1 MTTLTATT
9 EDRATAATVRARP
22 DVRPIPMSRV
32 IGVELRK
39 MFDTRSGFW
48 LMASIGILAVLAT
61 GRDHRCSRP
70 RTAQTYE
77 AFASRDRL
85 PDGRH
90 PADDRDPLGHQRVEP
105 AQRAHDV
112 HAGARAAAG

>member
-9 EDRATAATVRARP
+9 EDRVTAAPVRARP
-22 DVRPIPMSRV
+22 DVRPIPMGRV

-61 GRDHRCSRP
+61 AATIAFAAITRP
-70 RTAQTYE
+70 RLGTSVKVVSPLRWLHSLVMASRETIGRITVIGYPT
-77 AFASRDRL
+77 AFAKL
-85 PDGRH
+85 
-90 PADDRDPLGHQRVEP
+90 
-105 AQRAHDV
+105 
-112 HAGARAAAG
+112 